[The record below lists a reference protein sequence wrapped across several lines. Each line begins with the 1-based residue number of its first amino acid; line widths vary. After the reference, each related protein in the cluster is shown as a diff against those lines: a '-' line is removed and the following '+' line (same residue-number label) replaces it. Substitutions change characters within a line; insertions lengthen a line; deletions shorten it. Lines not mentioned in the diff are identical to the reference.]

1 MEPLTDKFGRIRNE
15 RHVCGPRGCRALLL
29 SAFLKATPFA
39 LIAALL
45 LAADLGRAHAQE
57 LLLSPPSG
65 GATEASPIAGPS
77 VMPPVVT
84 APPFATPQAP
94 TATKADD
101 FAGMADAGL
110 AELPADDF
118 LPPSPP
124 APPKPAFDAGY
135 DNGIF
140 LKLRKGN
147 DSFELK
153 TNLRSQFRIVTFRR
167 DVESWTDNAGVVR
180 PVQNRQIFELE
191 RARLVLSG
199 HAFTPKLRY
208 FVQLDGDTD
217 SRHVVALLDGWFAWR
232 FSDAFEMQFGKRK
245 VPGTRNWML
254 GAFDTRLAD
263 RPFAN
268 EFFRPSRTTGIW
280 FVGDPSEKTHYELMI
295 GQGYNTEGLTPSEMG
310 DDFAV
315 AGTSWWD
322 AVGNYGPNR
331 PCDFEIHD
339 ELAVRLGSS
348 WVTSQEGTPGRQL
361 EEADFLRL
369 TDGTR
374 LTDPNALAPGA
385 TVQSFDVSLL
395 AVDVAFKYRG
405 WSANAEYFWR
415 SVTDLKAN
423 LPVPS
428 VGLQHG
434 FYVEGGFFVLPKQFE
449 LNSQFAAVYGK
460 YGSTTSFATGF
471 SYYPRKTQNLKLTID
486 ATMIDGSP
494 VNSTGSDILVGDSGV
509 LIRTQFQALF

>member
-1 MEPLTDKFGRIRNE
+1 MPAGLQFWRS
-15 RHVCGPRGCRALLL
+15 CGPPAGRAKFVRAHHQATAFAFVAILLIACEREVL
-29 SAFLKATPFA
+29 RAEDVPQAVPSFDDFEPTVITAPESPTPFA
-39 LIAALL
+39 LPPALATTGVATTGVIAPPIVPEGGVSEFP
-45 LAADLGRAHAQE
+45 ADNFV
-57 LLLSPPSG
+57 SPP
-65 GATEASPIAGPS
+65 PI
-77 VMPPVVT
+77 
-84 APPFATPQAP
+84 
-94 TATKADD
+94 
-101 FAGMADAGL
+101 
-110 AELPADDF
+110 
-118 LPPSPP
+118 SPP
-124 APPKPAFDAGY
+124 IPKPNFEAGY

-153 TNLRSQFRIVTFRR
+153 TNMRSQFRIVSFSR

-180 PVQNRQIFELE
+180 PVQNRQIFDIE
-191 RARLVLSG
+191 RARIVFSG

-208 FVQLDGDTD
+208 FVQMDGDTD
-217 SRHVVALLDGWFAWR
+217 SRHVVAILDGWFAWR

-245 VPGTRNWML
+245 VPGSRNWML

-280 FVGDPSEKTHYELMI
+280 FVGDPSEKTRYELMV

-310 DDFAV
+310 DDFAA

-322 AVGNYGPNR
+322 VVGSYGPAR

-348 WVTSQEGTPGRQL
+348 WVTSKEGTPGRQL

-385 TVQSFDVSLL
+385 TVRSFDVSLL
-395 AVDVAFKYRG
+395 AVDIAFKYRG

-434 FYVEGGFFVLPKQFE
+434 FYVEGGFFVLPQQFE
-449 LNSQFAAVYGK
+449 LNSQFAAVNGK

-509 LIRTQFQALF
+509 LVRTQLQALF